1 MATSRRTGLVCGPRS
16 AKEDDTVT
24 LTVQEC
30 TQQINVVPH
39 SIRKWIWAGKLPAK
53 KIPKGRE
60 QWTYLVNAE
69 DWQAFVEDRQN
80 GRLSERG
87 GDVIPGSVP
96 QPTRP
101 SQHLA
106 YFPTNDPA
114 DREVQQVALMKR
126 AMQGC
131 RASREAL
138 REEPYRLIY
147 WMAVDGAK

>member
-1 MATSRRTGLVCGPRS
+1 M
-16 AKEDDTVT
+16 T
-24 LTVQEC
+24 LTVQQC
-30 TQQINVVPH
+30 AQQIKVVPH
-39 SIRKWIWAGKLPAK
+39 SIRKWIWAGRLPAQ
-53 KIPKGRE
+53 KIQKGRQ

-101 SQHLA
+101 SQHHA
-106 YFPTNDPA
+106 YFPSDDPD
-114 DREVQQVALMKR
+114 DRIVKQAELMRKAR
-126 AMQGC
+126 GGC
-131 RASREAL
+131 RASREQL
-138 REEPYRLIY
+138 RAEPFRLTY